1 MSFFFFFFFFFFSDT
16 GDRRQQSKAMFK
28 KLRVTKLP
36 GAVTSI
42 ALRGHGSQFY
52 VGTAKGQM
60 YQVNF
65 EDFSSTLVSSCH
77 YHEVT
82 DVVFPM

>member
-1 MSFFFFFFFFFFSDT
+1 MHNFFSSDT

-28 KLRVTKLP
+28 KLRVSKLP

-42 ALRGHGSQFY
+42 GLRGHGNQFY

-65 EDFSSTLVSSCH
+65 EDFGSTLLSSCH
-77 YHEVT
+77 YNEVT
-82 DVVFPM
+82 DIVFPM

>member
-1 MSFFFFFFFFFFSDT
+1 MFSYSDT
-16 GDRRQQSKAMFK
+16 GDRKQQQSKAMFK

-36 GAVTSI
+36 GAVTSL
-42 ALRGHGSQFY
+42 ALRGHGNQFY
-52 VGTAKGQM
+52 AGTARGQM

-65 EDFSSTLVSSCH
+65 EDFSHTMVSSCH
-77 YHEVT
+77 YNEVT